1 MQRKFVLASLCC
13 GLAISGLHSAQAEEP
28 VSQTR
33 LSYDNSYE
41 VTAGEEAAIE
51 RILEEIGERRIVALG
66 EISHGDGSSFLFKA
80 RLIER
85 LHRDHGFDVLAMEGS
100 IYGHEAAALRI
111 GAGEKTSEAFS
122 RANFAIW
129 TQAAEFAP
137 LLRTLDIAAGM
148 RRPFTLLGF
157 DFQISDGYREE
168 TIARASSIA
177 DRLGNEG
184 HTVKFVLERLA
195 KLQDDQSEPDHDFH
209 AAMAKL
215 DLSRRTAIAAI
226 KDGNWKGASSDAVF
240 VDNLARFIRM
250 SALYA
255 RSGFEGMGPEE
266 YNVRDEMM
274 AANLM
279 WQAAELYPKRKFIL
293 WGATSHFLK
302 TRKSIDTAIPMVPM
316 GQHISNGPL
325 SDDYYVLAFSAAGGR
340 STTFANGMRTLD
352 PADPDGIE
360 QFAMS
365 SANQARTAFVSMPP
379 CGKSTAKIRALG
391 YQYFV
396 GDWGCAIDGL
406 VVFREMQPTSYPDM
420 Q

>member
-1 MQRKFVLASLCC
+1 MQRKFVLASLFC
-13 GLAISGLHSAQAEEP
+13 GLAISGLHSAQAEDP
-28 VSQTR
+28 VSQAR

-41 VTAGEEAAIE
+41 ATAGEEATIE
-51 RILEEIGERRIVALG
+51 RIIKEIGRRRIVALG

-85 LHRDHGFDVLAMEGS
+85 LHRDHGFDVQAMEGS
-100 IYGHEAAALRI
+100 IYGHEAAAIRI
-111 GAGEKTSEAFS
+111 GAGEKTSAAFS

-137 LLRTLDIAAGM
+137 LLKTLDLAADM
-148 RRPFTLLGF
+148 QRPFTLLGF

-177 DRLGNEG
+177 DRLGSEG
-184 HTVKFVLERLA
+184 YTVKFVLERLA
-195 KLQDDQSEPDHDFH
+195 KLQVDESEPDHDFH

-226 KDGNWKGASSDAVF
+226 KNTNWGSASSDARF

-250 SALYA
+250 SALYS
-255 RSGFEGMGPEE
+255 RTGFGGMGPEE

-274 AANLM
+274 AENLI
-279 WQAAELYPKRKFIL
+279 WQATELYPERKFIL

-302 TRKSIDTAIPMVPM
+302 AREPIDTSIPMVPM
-316 GQHISNGPL
+316 GQHITDGPL

-340 STTFANGMRTLD
+340 STTFANGLRTLD
-352 PADPDGIE
+352 PAEPDSIE
-360 QFAMS
+360 QFAIR
-365 SANQARTAFVSMPP
+365 SANQAQTAFVAMPP
-379 CGKSTAKIRALG
+379 CGKSTSKIRALG

-406 VVFREMQPTSYPDM
+406 VVFREMQPTSYPNM